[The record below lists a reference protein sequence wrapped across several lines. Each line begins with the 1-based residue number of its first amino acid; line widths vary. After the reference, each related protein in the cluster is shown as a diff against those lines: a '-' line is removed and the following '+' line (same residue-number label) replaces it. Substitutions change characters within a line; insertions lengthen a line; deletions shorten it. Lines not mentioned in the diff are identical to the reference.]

1 MTSKIQWTGDTW
13 NPIVGCRRVS
23 PGCENC
29 YAEKQV
35 HRGMAPQHKGL
46 TVLGKNGVRWNGAY
60 NVAEHRM
67 NEPLRKTKPRTWF
80 VNSLSDLFFEPLPF
94 ELIAAIFGVMAACP
108 QHTFQVLTK
117 RPARAVEF
125 FAWLEAVI
133 GMARPWAVCAGYAR
147 KVGVERS
154 LGTACM
160 RDWGPLANVH
170 LGVSVEDQA
179 TADHRIPLLLELPAA
194 VRWVSYEPA
203 LGPVDFTATPPPPGW
218 TPVNGATLDDLRG
231 CLSRYQADGYQLF
244 HGIDWIV
251 VGGES
256 GPGARP
262 FDLAWARS
270 TIAQCRAAGV
280 PVFVKQLGARPYP
293 SPNRVGDERL
303 INPVRDRLRL
313 VDRKGGDMSEWP
325 KDLRV
330 REVPDV

>member
-1 MTSKIQWTGDTW
+1 MSKIQWTEKTW

-46 TVLGKNGVRWNGAY
+46 TVVGKGGKGPRWNGAY
-60 NVAEHRM
+60 NVAEKRLD
-67 NEPLRKTKPRTWF
+67 EPLRRKVPTRWF

-94 ELIAAIFGVMAACP
+94 ELIAALFGVMAAAP

-117 RPARAVEF
+117 RPERALEFFRWYEGTSGAGAHAYAAIVEGHDRIVPPGDRTSNVARAF
-125 FAWLEAVI
+125 DA
-133 GMARPWAVCAGYAR
+133 ARRDPPPW
-147 KVGVERS
+147 
-154 LGTACM
+154 
-160 RDWGPLANVH
+160 PLPNVW

-179 TADHRIPLLLELPAA
+179 TADERIPKLLELPAA

-203 LGPVDFTATPPPPGW
+203 LGPVDFDPWMSLGRPCSAEHPCSVCAG
-218 TPVNGATLDDLRG
+218 GGEACDRL
-231 CLSRYQADGYQLF
+231 
-244 HGIDWIV
+244 DWIV

-270 TIAQCRAAGV
+270 VVRDCATTGV
-280 PVFVKQLGARPYP
+280 PVFVKQLGARPVVRMTARYP
-293 SPNRVGDERL
+293 QLPAK
-303 INPVRDRLRL
+303 L
-313 VDRKGGDMSEWP
+313 VDRKGGDPSEWP
-325 KDLRV
+325 ADLRV
-330 REVPDV
+330 REELDR